1 MELISGLR
9 TKNLKRLTS
18 SALFIVVSIISTYC
32 ILVTLTNTF
41 AINTDSLALFEQY
54 KLINSVLGKNL
65 LDIHLARIPSLFPDL
80 ALTAMIHQIFPYN
93 GNLDNL
99 SNYVWAKLFILI
111 LAASSL
117 LMIINRG
124 EKNASLEAAKI
135 GIITFAL
142 ANSSFSVRQAL
153 GLAIV
158 PAHHG
163 GNAINTI
170 LLFIIVTKLI
180 EQPKNITYATSCFL
194 LTIFA
199 VSSNKLVLFTGIG
212 PTLIVLLLIFKT
224 SKKSAAL
231 IFGLITA
238 SGIGILF
245 ESFLNTQCSPRLSV
259 EPLSFIQAIPTY
271 LQFGWIPIV
280 TTLLALVSLLL
291 VIGDIIAGTGSN
303 LNKKAGV
310 ALISLSALSFY
321 IYIPLITG
329 SFGSHI
335 RYLVTVYW
343 LAPIFFCLYLD
354 AIFNRF
360 KIHSLLIPILAAAFS
375 FISPLRSSIRIY
387 AFWPKQLILAHIQ
400 EKEFQKPFYA
410 ATIFI
415 KKNGYDAYAGFGDF
429 WSSGIT
435 MISNGEVEI
444 TPIKP
449 SGQGDFWATSPQT
462 VKNYLSKASQS
473 KVYIFSINKQFS
485 EQLIKNFGTPEKD
498 WHYNAKINMYQDS
511 GLNYN
516 TSQEYRVRLSDARI
530 LLFKGNS
537 ISKKVLNSAFNF
549 QRQCNRD
556 QPNFKER

>member
-1 MELISGLR
+1 MELILGFR
-9 TKNLKRLTS
+9 TKSLKWLTS
-18 SALFIVVSIISTYC
+18 FALLIVVSIVSTYC

-41 AINTDSLALFEQY
+41 AINTDSLAPFEQY
-54 KLINSVLGKNL
+54 KLISSGLGKNL

-80 ALTAMIHQIFPYN
+80 ALTATIHQIFPYN

-99 SNYVWAKLFILI
+99 SKYIWGKLFILI
-111 LAASSL
+111 LATSSL
-117 LMIINRG
+117 LFVINRG
-124 EKNASLEAAKI
+124 KNNVSLEAARI
-135 GIITFAL
+135 GLIIFAL
-142 ANSSFSVRQAL
+142 TNSTLSARKAL
-153 GLAIV
+153 GLAIM

-163 GNAINTI
+163 GNTINTM
-170 LLFIIVTKLI
+170 LLFLLVTKLI
-180 EQPKNITYATSCFL
+180 EQPKSIGYAISCFI

-199 VSSNKLVLFTGIG
+199 VSSNKLILFTGIG
-212 PTLIVLLLIFKT
+212 PTLILLLLVFKT

-245 ESFLNTQCSPRLSV
+245 ESFLNTQCSPKLSI
-259 EPLSFIQAIPTY
+259 EPLRFIQAIPTY

-291 VIGDIIAGTGSN
+291 VIGDIVAGTDPN
-303 LNKKAGV
+303 LSKKAGV

-354 AIFNRF
+354 PIFNRI
-360 KIHSLLIPILAAAFS
+360 KINSLLIPMLAAAFS
-375 FISPLRSSIRIY
+375 FLSPLRSSIRTY
-387 AFWPKQLILAHIQ
+387 AFWPKELILTHIQ
-400 EKEFQKPFYA
+400 EHKFQKPFYA
-410 ATIFI
+410 ATRFL
-415 KKNGYDAYAGFGDF
+415 KNHGYDAYAGFGDF

-435 MISNGEVEI
+435 MISNGEIEI
-444 TPIKP
+444 TPIRP

-462 VKNYLSKASQS
+462 VKNNLKKANKS

-485 EQLIKNFGTPEKD
+485 DQLIKNFGTPEKD
-498 WHYNAKINMYQDS
+498 WHYNPKFNMYQDS
-511 GLNYN
+511 DLDYN
-516 TSQEYRVRLSDARI
+516 TSQAYGVRLSDARI
-530 LLFKGNS
+530 L
-537 ISKKVLNSAFNF
+537 
-549 QRQCNRD
+549 
-556 QPNFKER
+556 